1 MNVPMKSA
9 TGYSTMPI
17 ECNLMIKHRIIF
29 IVDEITQE
37 VAVDVCKG
45 LLFLATEDSN
55 LPVNMVINSYG
66 GSVDAGLMILDAM
79 QGSGLEIHT
88 WCLSRA
94 FSMAALL
101 FSAGKKRYMFQHAE
115 LMIHQPLVSAS
126 RIEGNVSM
134 IKAVSDSL
142 ISTSKVINEILSNHT
157 GRSEEEIENATRTDT
172 YFTVSEAISFGLAD
186 EIAEMKDLIRRDCR
200 K

>member
-17 ECNLMIKHRIIF
+17 ECNLLSRRIIF
-29 IVDEITQE
+29 IEGEITQE
-37 VAVDVCKG
+37 TAVETCKS
-45 LLFLATEDSN
+45 LLFLASENHN
-55 LPVNMVINSYG
+55 LPVDIVINSNG
-66 GSVDAGLMILDAM
+66 GTVDAGLLILDAM
-79 QGSGLEIHT
+79 EGSGLEIRT

-101 FSAGKKRYMFQHAE
+101 FSAGSKRYMLQHAE
-115 LMIHQPLVSAS
+115 LMIHQPLVSAT

-142 ISTSKVINEILSNHT
+142 ISTSKVINSILSKHT
-157 GRSEEEIENATRTDT
+157 GKSEEEIEYVTRTDT
-172 YFTVSEAISFGLAD
+172 YFTATEAMSFGLAD
-186 EIAEMKDLIRRDCR
+186 GIASLRELIRKDER
-200 K
+200 

>member
-17 ECNLMIKHRIIF
+17 ECNLLTKRIIF
-29 IVDEITQE
+29 IEGEITQE
-37 VAVDVCKG
+37 TAVETCKS
-45 LLFLATEDSN
+45 LLFLAAENHN
-55 LPVNMVINSYG
+55 LPVDIVINSNG
-66 GSVDAGLMILDAM
+66 GAVDAGLLILDAIE
-79 QGSGLEIHT
+79 GSGLEIRT

-101 FSAGKKRYMFQHAE
+101 FSAGSKRYMLQHAE
-115 LMIHQPLVSAS
+115 LMIHQPLVSAT

-142 ISTSKVINEILSNHT
+142 ISTSKVINNILSKHT
-157 GRSEEEIENATRTDT
+157 GKSEDEIETVTRTDT
-172 YFTVSEAISFGLAD
+172 YFTAAEAISFGLAD
-186 EIAEMKDLIRRDCR
+186 GIANMRELIRKDER
-200 K
+200 

>member
-17 ECNLMIKHRIIF
+17 ECNLLTKRIIF
-29 IVDEITQE
+29 IEGEITQDN
-37 VAVDVCKG
+37 AVETCKS
-45 LLFLATEDSN
+45 LLFLAAENHN
-55 LPVNMVINSYG
+55 LPVDILINSNG
-66 GSVDAGLMILDAM
+66 GAVDAGLLILDAM
-79 QGSGLEIHT
+79 EGSGVEIRT

-101 FSAGKKRYMFQHAE
+101 FSAGSKRYMLKHAE
-115 LMIHQPLVSAS
+115 LMIHQPLVSVS

-142 ISTSKVINEILSNHT
+142 ISTSRVINDILSRYT
-157 GRSEEEIENATRTDT
+157 GKSVEEIETITRTDT
-172 YFTVSEAISFGLAD
+172 YFTATEAISFGLAD
-186 EIAEMKDLIRRDCR
+186 GIADMKELIRKDER
-200 K
+200 

>member
-17 ECNLMIKHRIIF
+17 ECNLLTRRIIF
-29 IVDEITQE
+29 IEGEITQE
-37 VAVDVCKG
+37 TAVEICKS
-45 LLFLATEDSN
+45 LLFLAAENYN
-55 LPVNMVINSYG
+55 LPVDIVINSNG
-66 GSVDAGLMILDAM
+66 GAVDAGLLILDAM
-79 QGSGLEIHT
+79 EGSGLEIRT

-101 FSAGKKRYMFQHAE
+101 FSAGSKRYMLKHAE
-115 LMIHQPLVSAS
+115 LMIHQPLVSAT

-142 ISTSKVINEILSNHT
+142 ISTSKVINNILSKHT
-157 GRSEEEIENATRTDT
+157 GKTEEEIETVTRTDT
-172 YFTVSEAISFGLAD
+172 YFTAAEAVSFGLAD
-186 EIAEMKDLIRRDCR
+186 EITDMKKLIRKDER
-200 K
+200 

>member
-17 ECNLMIKHRIIF
+17 ECNLLTKRIIF
-29 IVDEITQE
+29 IEGEITQE
-37 VAVDVCKG
+37 TAVETCKS
-45 LLFLATEDSN
+45 LLFLASEN
-55 LPVNMVINSYG
+55 YKLPVDIVINSNG
-66 GSVDAGLMILDAM
+66 GAIDAGLLILDAM
-79 QGSGLEIHT
+79 EGSGLEIRT

-101 FSAGKKRYMFQHAE
+101 FSAGSKRYMLQHAE
-115 LMIHQPLVSAS
+115 LMIHQPLVSAT
-126 RIEGNVSM
+126 RIEGNVTM

-142 ISTSKVINEILSNHT
+142 ISTSKVINSILSKHT
-157 GRSEEEIENATRTDT
+157 GKSEEEIESVTRTDT
-172 YFTVSEAISFGLAD
+172 YFTAAEAVSFGLAD
-186 EIAEMKDLIRRDCR
+186 EIADMKVLIRKDE

>member
-17 ECNLMIKHRIIF
+17 ECNLLTKRIIF
-29 IVDEITQE
+29 VEGEITQE
-37 VAVDVCKG
+37 TAVETCKA
-45 LLFLATEDSN
+45 LLFLAAENHN
-55 LPVNMVINSYG
+55 LPVDIVINSNG
-66 GSVDAGLMILDAM
+66 GAVDAGLLILDAM
-79 QGSGLEIHT
+79 EGSGVEIRT

-101 FSAGKKRYMFQHAE
+101 FSAGSKRYMLKHAE
-115 LMIHQPLVSAS
+115 LMIHQPLVSAT

-142 ISTSKVINEILSNHT
+142 ISTSKVINNILSKHT
-157 GRSEEEIENATRTDT
+157 GKSEEEIETITRTDT
-172 YFTVSEAISFGLAD
+172 YFTATEAISFGLAD
-186 EIAEMKDLIRRDCR
+186 GIANMKELIRKDER
-200 K
+200 